1 MCSVM
6 AFPEWAELLRSRMF
20 FKTPGIWPQG
30 ATHIPGASKHMSQSC
45 GLSWWEGPA
54 GRLESRREGCCGLA
68 GEAGEA
74 HGGDREGG
82 LLGSTQPR
90 RAGAG
95 LAGLSP
101 QGPPVCTSPG
111 RATSGRPM
119 TDPPTDWVIEGSS
132 ENWKKRK
139 TAQNKTGVGTEKHQ
153 SRRGH
158 KLPLSWVGFEFCQVF
173 FLHILTF
180 NSYLNGGRIE
190 LWIHLVLSF

>member
-1 MCSVM
+1 
-6 AFPEWAELLRSRMF
+6 MF

-30 ATHIPGASKHMSQSC
+30 ATHIPGASKHMFQSC

-54 GRLESRREGCCGLA
+54 GRLESPREGCCGLA

-90 RAGAG
+90 TAGAG

-132 ENWKKRK
+132 ENRKKRK
-139 TAQNKTGVGTEKHQ
+139 TTQNKTGVGTEKHQ

-158 KLPLSWVGFEFCQVF
+158 KLPLS
-173 FLHILTF
+173 
-180 NSYLNGGRIE
+180 
-190 LWIHLVLSF
+190 